1 MSIRRYLLGRAM
13 NIAFLL
19 TRPMTLGARIAAFDD
34 EGRVLLV
41 KHGYLPGWHFPGG
54 GVDPGES
61 AEQAAV
67 RELREEANV
76 EVADRPT
83 LHGVF
88 FNRRSSRRDHV
99 VVYVARGVLQTAPRA
114 ANWEISAAAFF
125 KTTDLPE
132 GVSSAVVE
140 RLREIQGL
148 AKPAQFW

>member
-1 MSIRRYLLGRAM
+1 MSIRRFLLGKAM
-13 NIAFLL
+13 NVAFLL
-19 TRPMTLGARIAAFDD
+19 TRPMTLGARIAAFD
-34 EGRVLLV
+34 ESGRLLLV
-41 KHGYLPGWHFPGG
+41 KHGYFPGWHFPGG

-61 AEQAAV
+61 VEEAAL

-76 EVADRPT
+76 EVTDRPA

-99 VVYVARGVLQTAPRA
+99 VVYVARGVRQTAPRA
-114 ANWEISAAAFF
+114 ADWEIADAAFF
-125 KTTDLPE
+125 ETTALPE
-132 GVSSAVVE
+132 DVSRAVVE

>member
-1 MSIRRYLLGRAM
+1 MSMRGFLLGKAV
-13 NIAFLL
+13 NLAFLL

-34 EGRVLLV
+34 AGRLLLV
-41 KHGYLPGWHFPGG
+41 KHGYVPGWHFPGG

-61 AEQAAV
+61 VEQAAV

-76 EVADRPT
+76 EVADRPV

-88 FNRRSSRRDHV
+88 FNRRASRRDHV
-99 VVYVARGVLQTAPRA
+99 VVYVARGVRQNAPRA

-125 KTTDLPE
+125 ETTALPLD
-132 GVSSAVVE
+132 VSGAVVE